1 MAVKKNVRVT
11 RRVRRKRM
19 ATSGDDLD
27 PAAQG
32 AAKMLYDPCGS
43 ELVPSVYPGDRG
55 YINRFSSNFNSGQ
68 GTGETSSLIIFK
80 VGNNITFNGSTAA
93 SATAQAISYVDTQAP
108 GAAFLNTNA
117 SKLRATGACLII
129 RPSAAPNNATG
140 QIYYGVVPASALPQG
155 ASVSVQ
161 DIIPLLSQSC
171 SASQALL
178 NPLEVKWSP
187 GTFDD
192 RYSPATG
199 ITGDDDTDRNLIVV
213 ATAGFAAATG
223 FNVRATAIYE
233 WCPNPTLGVSIDST
247 SVAPSKCDLACVL
260 RNLKRKDTD
269 WWWALGKKTLA
280 GMQAVSTGYLTAG
293 APGAI
298 MALSKFV

>member
-19 ATSGDDLD
+19 ASSGDDLD
-27 PAAQG
+27 PAAQA

-55 YINRFSSNFNSGQ
+55 YINRFTSNFNSGQ
-68 GTGETSSLIIFK
+68 GAGETSSIIIFK
-80 VGNNITFNGSTAA
+80 VGNNVAYNGSTANA
-93 SATAQAISYVDTQAP
+93 VTAQTVSYVDTQAP

-117 SKLRATGACLII
+117 SKIRATGACLAI
-129 RPSAAPNNATG
+129 RPSAAPNTATG
-140 QIYYGVVPASALPQG
+140 QIYYGVIPASALVNG
-155 ASVSVQ
+155 TSVTAQ

-178 NPLEVKWSP
+178 NPLEIKWSP

-192 RYSPATG
+192 RYCPATG
-199 ITGDDDTDRNLIVV
+199 ITADDDTDRNLIVV
-213 ATAGFAAATG
+213 VTVGFPAAAG

-233 WCPNPTLGVSIDST
+233 WCPNPALGVAIDST
-247 SVAPSKCDLACVL
+247 SVAPSKCDLSCVL
-260 RNLKRKDTD
+260 RNLKRKDAD
-269 WWWALGKKTLA
+269 WWWSLGRKTLA